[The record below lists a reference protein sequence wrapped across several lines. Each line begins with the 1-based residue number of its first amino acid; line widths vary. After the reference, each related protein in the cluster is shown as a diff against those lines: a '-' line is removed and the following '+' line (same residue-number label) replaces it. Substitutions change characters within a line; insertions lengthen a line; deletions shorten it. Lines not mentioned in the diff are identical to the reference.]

1 MDIIK
6 TTVKKTQLEDIAAA
20 LGLSKST
27 VSRAISGKGRVSA
40 ETRERVFAAIKEMN
54 YRPNMLAKG
63 LSESKTYNIGVVLP
77 LDSGEADAPFF
88 QTCLMGIVRECAVH
102 DYDPVVIMTDR
113 SDLSQLLRIL
123 ENRKVDGVI
132 ITRPLA
138 DAAMETMLMR
148 YEMPFVVIGK
158 SAVSEAV
165 CVDSSHR
172 EGCRLLTQYLLM
184 PVNDQQRRVGLL
196 IGNMQHMVN
205 QARYGGFTD
214 AFASKNAEPDPALI
228 FTDVESP
235 LQFNKALNQMLR
247 EKPHCILC
255 GDDLIC
261 TRLLAELNVLGMKIP
276 EDIQVASFYNSRYLD
291 HYIPSVTAL
300 NFDAGTLGST
310 SAAALLDMLA
320 GKEVAQNTLLNF
332 EMLIRK
338 STL

>member
-1 MDIIK
+1 METK
-6 TTVKKTQLEDIAAA
+6 TPAKKTQLEDIAAA

-27 VSRAISGKGRVSA
+27 VSRAISGRGRVSA

-77 LDSGEADAPFF
+77 MDSGEADAPFF
-88 QTCLMGIVRECAVH
+88 QTCLMGIGRECAVH

-113 SDLSQLLRIL
+113 SDLSQLTRIL

-138 DAAMETMLMR
+138 DARMEHMLTE
-148 YEMPFVVIGK
+148 YEMPYVVIGR
-158 SAVSEAV
+158 STVPEAV

-172 EGCRLLTQYLLM
+172 EGCRILTQYLMM
-184 PVNDQQRRVGLL
+184 PANDEPRRVGLL
-196 IGNMQHMVN
+196 LGSMQHMVN
-205 QARYGGFTD
+205 QARYDGFTD
-214 AFASKNAEPDPALI
+214 AFSARDMTPDPALVY
-228 FTDVESP
+228 TDAETP
-235 LQFNKALNQMLR
+235 LQFNKALNMMLR
-247 EKPHCILC
+247 AEPDCILC

-261 TRLLAELNVLGMKIP
+261 TRLLAELSVLGLRIP
-276 EDIQVASFYNSRYLD
+276 EDIHVASFYNSRYLD
-291 HYIPSVTAL
+291 HYIPSITAL
-300 NFDAGTLGST
+300 NFDASALGST
-310 SAAALLDMLA
+310 TAVTLLDMLN
-320 GKEVAQNTLLNF
+320 GREVAQSTLLNF